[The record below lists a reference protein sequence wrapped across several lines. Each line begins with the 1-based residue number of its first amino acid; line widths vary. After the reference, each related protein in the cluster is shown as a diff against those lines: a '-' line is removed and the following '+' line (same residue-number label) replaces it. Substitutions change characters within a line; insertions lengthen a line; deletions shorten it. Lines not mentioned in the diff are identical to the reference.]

1 MEGKTRGN
9 ENPVRE
15 VLLGEEQELWE
26 HIGGLT
32 ILAWGGVSE
41 KAICR
46 SWYLI
51 WDLDENKPGKREW
64 GVTIPT
70 EGNMHSNTQSG
81 EIAWLI
87 WETYLRN
94 SWCESNG

>member
-1 MEGKTRGN
+1 MSYLILFIGLAKKFVQVFLMEGKTRGN

-46 SWYLI
+46 S
-51 WDLDENKPGKREW
+51 
-64 GVTIPT
+64 
-70 EGNMHSNTQSG
+70 
-81 EIAWLI
+81 
-87 WETYLRN
+87 
-94 SWCESNG
+94 